1 MRQNRH
7 GIGGFYMLEMI
18 ERIIQRLKFVWDGM
32 SLNQRVVTAAIIA
45 AVLISS
51 LFISSLSDR
60 IIDYTVLFAQLEP
73 QSASQLTARLDQ
85 MNIKYRLTQ
94 GGTAIE
100 VPTSQADRLKIDFV
114 AQGLPESGIV
124 GYEILDTTNFG
135 MSDFLQKINYKRALE
150 GELRRTLRTID
161 EIQDARVHL
170 VIPAP
175 SLFTDTASPP
185 TATVVL
191 DLKRNRSLGPDK
203 VEAIASLVASA
214 AVEGLDPGDVT
225 IVDTRG
231 NQLSLPQMDDI
242 AMQSSTVM
250 DLKFA
255 FEKRLAERVK
265 SMIDGAFG
273 MGIALVTVNADLD
286 FDRIERETIAYDQEN
301 SAIASE
307 NRREVT
313 NPTAD
318 GGGEEETITN
328 YETGSIVERLIRAPG
343 STIRRLTVSVMID
356 GRENRTENAN
366 GDPVIEKVPWNE
378 AELAQIRAISETAVG
393 YSPDRGDRIE
403 VVNMAFG
410 GRDHEFEDGGV
421 TVRAAIIESV
431 EAVATGVA
439 IIVALWLFYMIVR
452 GIINTLDPSR
462 IKVNAEQEFKQFIPL
477 AEEDEETPSERSEV
491 IRKIIQKASSDTEL
505 AAKTIKSIYRQD

>member
-1 MRQNRH
+1 
-7 GIGGFYMLEMI
+7 MLEML
-18 ERIIQRLKFVWDGM
+18 ERILERLRNVWDGM
-32 SLNQRVVTAAIIA
+32 SLNQKVVTAAVLA
-45 AVLISS
+45 AVLIST
-51 LFISSLSDR
+51 LFISTLSER
-60 IIDYTVLFAQLEP
+60 MIDYTVLFAQLDA
-73 QSASQLTARLDQ
+73 QSASQITARLDQ
-85 MNIKYRLTQ
+85 MNIDYRLTQ

-100 VPTSQADRLKIDFV
+100 VPVDNADRLKIEFI
-114 AQGLPESGIV
+114 AEGLPESGIV
-124 GYEILDTTNFG
+124 GYEILDATNFG
-135 MSDFLQKINYKRALE
+135 MSDFLQKVNYKRALE
-150 GELRRTLRTID
+150 GELRRTLRTLD

-170 VIPAP
+170 VIPEP
-175 SLFTDTASPP
+175 SLFTETARPP

-191 DLKRNRSLGPDK
+191 DLKRNRTLSPDK
-203 VEAIASLVASA
+203 VEAVAGLVASA
-214 AVEGLDPGDVT
+214 AVEGLDPSDVT

-231 NQLSLPQMDDI
+231 TQLSKPRMDEL
-242 AMQSSTVM
+242 AVQSSTIM
-250 DLKFA
+250 DLKFMY
-255 FEKRLAERVK
+255 EQRLAERVK

-286 FDRIERETIAYDQEN
+286 FDRIERETIAYNQEN

-343 STIRRLTVSVMID
+343 SNVNRLSVSVMID
-356 GRENRTENAN
+356 GKDTRREDEN
-366 GDPVIEKVPWNE
+366 GETVIEKVPWNDT
-378 AELAQIRAISETAVG
+378 ELAQIRAISETAVG
-393 YSPDRGDRIE
+393 YNPDRGDRVE
-403 VVNMAFG
+403 VVNMEFG
-410 GRDHEFEDGGV
+410 GRDMEVADGGL
-421 TVRAAIIESV
+421 TVRAAIVESV

-462 IKVNAEQEFKQFIPL
+462 IKVEAEQEFKRYVP
-477 AEEDEETPSERSEV
+477 AVEEEEETPSERTEV
-491 IRKIIQKASSDTEL
+491 IRRIIQKASTDTEL